1 MKSIEKNWAKDLAK
15 GLITSEQLLQ
25 RQFIA
30 TNEIKEIEL
39 AKDNFDIRVPN
50 IFLEDIEKNIIE
62 IKKQFVPSGNELN
75 FLPEELEDP
84 IGDERWTPVTGIT
97 HRYPDRVLLKLT
109 YMCASYCRFCFR
121 RYKVS
126 DSDFN
131 LTTDEYCKAIKY
143 IESNKDIWEVILT
156 GGDPLTLTDQK
167 LKNVLEDLDKISHVK
182 IIRFH
187 TRIPSVLPARIN
199 DSLIKILKSIKKQ
212 IVFVIHINSHLE
224 FNYESIYAV
233 KKLREEGFTLLMQS
247 VLLKDINDDQE
258 KLIKLLK
265 MATENGIK
273 PYYLHYLDLAKGTD
287 HFRVPLKKAIN
298 LYNSLRGFI
307 SGICIP
313 EFILDIPGGKGK
325 ISLNSSSV
333 LELENNSWQ
342 FVSPIDGSKIVVQYP
357 KEG

>member
-1 MKSIEKNWAKDLAK
+1 MKSIEKNWAKELAK
-15 GLITSEQLLQ
+15 GIITAEQLLQ
-25 RQFIA
+25 KKFIA
-30 TNEIKEIEL
+30 INEVEKIEL
-39 AKDNFDIRVPN
+39 AKENFDIRVPN
-50 IFLEDIEKNIIE
+50 VFLDAIDKNISE
-62 IKKQFVPSGNELN
+62 IKKQFVPSAQELN

-84 IGDERWTPVTGIT
+84 IGDERWTPVSGIT

-126 DSDFN
+126 DSAFN
-131 LTTDEYCKAIKY
+131 LTTEQYHEAIEYIKN
-143 IESNKDIWEVILT
+143 NKDIWEVILT

-182 IIRFH
+182 IVRFH

-199 DSLIKILKSIKKQ
+199 DSLIKILKSIQKQ
-212 IVFVIHINSHLE
+212 IVFVIHINSHHE
-224 FNYESIYAV
+224 FNVEAIYAI
-233 KKLREEGFTLLMQS
+233 KRLRAEGFSLLMQS

-265 MATENGIK
+265 IATENGIK
-273 PYYLHYLDLAKGTD
+273 PYYLHYLDLAKGTE
-287 HFRVPLKKAIN
+287 HFRVPLRKAIN
-298 LYNSLRGFI
+298 LYNSLRGLI

-325 ISLNSSSV
+325 ISLQSSSV
-333 LELENNSWQ
+333 KELENNCWQ
-342 FVSPIDGSKIVVQYP
+342 FISPIDGSKIVIQYP
-357 KEG
+357 AEV